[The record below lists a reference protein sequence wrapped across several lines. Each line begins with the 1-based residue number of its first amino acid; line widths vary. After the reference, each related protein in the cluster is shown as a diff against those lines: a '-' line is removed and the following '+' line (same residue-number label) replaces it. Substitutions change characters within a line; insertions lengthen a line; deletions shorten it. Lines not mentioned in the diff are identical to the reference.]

1 MRRPV
6 EAALEAALVPREWED
21 LTPIPGK
28 LKSKAEDFRVD
39 EVLGRDAAGHGDYLW
54 VDIEKTGLSMEQL
67 FRALAEGL
75 DIRTAEVGHAGLKDR
90 YAVTRQTLSMP
101 ARVEERLPGFS
112 DDAIRIHGWTR
123 HPGPLHVGQLRGNRF
138 VILLRGQNQDH
149 LETAKEWGR
158 RIERQG
164 AANGF
169 GKQRFGTNLD
179 TLRLGLTMI
188 QKELDV
194 SRMGRM
200 KRRLAISAVQS
211 HLFNRYVI
219 RRMERGIL
227 RTVIEGDLLQRKG
240 KSKFFPAV
248 DLPEHQA
255 AYDRGHLRITG
266 PLYGAIAGRAAGE
279 AGKLELEVLEAAG
292 LSLQHL
298 QVYHTVQRGGRR
310 PLVVVPRDLAVEAD
324 PHGLRFSFFLP
335 KGSYAT
341 ELLGQ
346 LMAKPT

>member
-1 MRRPV
+1 MSRPV
-6 EAALEAALVPREWED
+6 LEAALVPQEWKD

-28 LKSKAEDFRVD
+28 LKVRAEDFRVD
-39 EVLGRDAAGHGDYLW
+39 EVLGREAAGHGDYLW

-75 DIRTAEVGHAGLKDR
+75 DIRTADVGHAGLKDR
-90 YAVTRQTLSMP
+90 HAVTRQTLSLP
-101 ARVEERLPGFS
+101 ARAEARLAEFEDP
-112 DDAIRIHGWTR
+112 AIRIHGWTR

-138 VILLRGQNQDH
+138 VILLRGQNQEH
-149 LETAKEWGR
+149 LETAQEWGR
-158 RIERQG
+158 RIQAQG
-164 AANGF
+164 APNGF

-179 TLRLGLTMI
+179 TLHLGLTMI

-240 KSKFFPAV
+240 KSKYFPAV

-255 AYDRGHLRITG
+255 AYDRGHL
-266 PLYGAIAGRAAGE
+266 
-279 AGKLELEVLEAAG
+279 ELEVLQAAG

-310 PLVVVPRDLAVEAD
+310 PLVVVPRELTVEAD

-341 ELLGQ
+341 EVLGQ
-346 LMAKPT
+346 LMAKPG

>member
-1 MRRPV
+1 MKKT
-6 EAALEAALVPREWED
+6 ELEAALVPREWKD
-21 LTPIPGK
+21 LAPIPGR

-39 EVLGRDAAGHGDYLW
+39 EVLGRDAAGQGDYLW
-54 VDIEKTGLSMEQL
+54 VDVEKTGLSMEQL
-67 FRALAEGL
+67 FRILSEGL
-75 DIRTAEVGHAGLKDR
+75 DIRTADVGHAGLKDR
-90 YAVTRQTLSMP
+90 HAVTRQTLSMP
-101 ARVEERLPGFS
+101 ARVEGRIADFEHEAVRL
-112 DDAIRIHGWTR
+112 HGWSR

-138 VILLRGQNQDH
+138 GILLRGQNQEH
-149 LETAKEWGR
+149 LEVAQEWGR
-158 RIERQG
+158 RIQAQG
-164 AANGF
+164 APNGF

-179 TLRLGLTMI
+179 TLRLGMTMI

-211 HLFNRYVI
+211 HLFNLYVT
-219 RRMERGIL
+219 RRMELGLL
-227 RTVIEGDLLQRKG
+227 RTIIEGDLLQRKG
-240 KSKFFPAV
+240 KSKYFPAV

-266 PLYGAIAGRAAGE
+266 PLYGAIAGRAAGD
-279 AGKLELEVLEAAG
+279 AGRLELEVLEAAG
-292 LSLQHL
+292 LSMQHL

-310 PLVVVPRDLAVEAD
+310 PLVVAPRDLTVEAD

-335 KGSYAT
+335 KGCYAT
-341 ELLGQ
+341 EVLGQ